1 MCLSNHT
8 YQSLIWEALFDFIT
22 HIKQV
27 WWQVYRKIAENKINK
42 KNMIALYINWDFDPE
57 IINIYGFSLRYY
69 GLLFV
74 CGLLLC
80 MYILK
85 GIFRRENLKES
96 AHEALFIYGI
106 VGIFVGARLGH
117 CLFYDFE
124 YFSNNILEMFLP
136 IKINQIGE
144 IKFIGYR
151 GLASHGGTIGLIIS
165 LYLYSKKYEI
175 KYLKILD
182 LIAIVAPLGATFIRL
197 ANLMNSEMIGN
208 PTTMPWAFIFRK
220 VDNIPRHPSQLYEA
234 IAYLII
240 FIIVFTVYKT
250 KNIKLGNGF
259 LFGLAITLIFTM
271 RILIEFV
278 KINQVEFEN
287 GMKLNMG
294 QLLSIPFII
303 IGIYFM
309 GSNLM
314 RKETK

>member
-1 MCLSNHT
+1 
-8 YQSLIWEALFDFIT
+8 
-22 HIKQV
+22 
-27 WWQVYRKIAENKINK
+27 
-42 KNMIALYINWDFDPE
+42 MIALYINWDFDSE
-57 IINIYGFSLRYY
+57 IINIFGFPLKYY
-69 GLLFV
+69 GLLFG
-74 CGLLLC
+74 CGLLLST
-80 MYILK
+80 YILK
-85 GIFRRENLKES
+85 GIYKNENLKDN
-96 AHEALFIYGI
+96 AHEALFVYGI
-106 VGIFVGARLGH
+106 IGIFVGARLGH

-124 YFSNNILEMFLP
+124 YYSKNILEMFLP

-144 IKFIGYR
+144 IKFIGYS

-165 LYLYSKKYEI
+165 LFLYSKKYEI

-220 VDNIPRHPSQLYEA
+220 VDNIPRHPAQLYEA
-234 IAYLII
+234 ISYFII

-278 KINQVEFEN
+278 KINQVEFEE

-294 QLLSIPFII
+294 QILSIPFIL

-309 GSNLM
+309 GKNLTK
-314 RKETK
+314 KEIKYKTSH

>member
-1 MCLSNHT
+1 
-8 YQSLIWEALFDFIT
+8 
-22 HIKQV
+22 
-27 WWQVYRKIAENKINK
+27 
-42 KNMIALYINWDFDPE
+42 MIGLYINWNFDSE
-57 IINIYGFSLRYY
+57 IINLFGFPLKYY
-69 GLLFV
+69 GLLFGG
-74 CGLLLC
+74 GLLLC
-80 MYILK
+80 TYILK
-85 GIFRRENLKES
+85 GVFKTENLKDT

-106 VGIFVGARLGH
+106 IGIFVGARLGH

-124 YFSNNILEMFLP
+124 YYSKNILEMFLP

-144 IKFIGYR
+144 IKFIGYS

-175 KYLKILD
+175 RYLKILD

-220 VDNIPRHPSQLYEA
+220 VDNIPRHPAQLYEA

-259 LFGLAITLIFTM
+259 LFGLVITLIFTM

-278 KINQVEFEN
+278 KINQVEFEE

-294 QLLSIPFII
+294 QILSIPFIL

-309 GSNLM
+309 SKNLIK
-314 RKETK
+314 KETEYKTTP

>member
-1 MCLSNHT
+1 M
-8 YQSLIWEALFDFIT
+8 
-22 HIKQV
+22 IK
-27 WWQVYRKIAENKINK
+27 
-42 KNMIALYINWDFDPE
+42 LYINWDINPE
-57 IINIYGFSLRYY
+57 IINIFGFPLKYY
-69 GLLFV
+69 GLLFGS
-74 CGLLLC
+74 GLLLC

-85 GIFRRENLKES
+85 GIFKRENLKDS

-124 YFSNNILEMFLP
+124 YYSKNLIEIILP
-136 IKINQIGE
+136 IKKTLNGGF
-144 IKFIGYR
+144 KFIGFS

-165 LYLYSKKYEI
+165 LFLYSKKYEI

-208 PTTMPWAFIFRK
+208 PTNMPWAFVFTR
-220 VDNIPRHPSQLYEA
+220 VDNIPRHPAQLYEA
-234 IAYLII
+234 ISYLII
-240 FIIVFTVYKT
+240 FVIVFTIYKT

-259 LFGLAITLIFTM
+259 LFGLAITLIFIM

-278 KINQVEFEN
+278 KINQVEFEE

-294 QLLSIPFII
+294 QILSIPFIL
-303 IGIYFM
+303 IGMYFM
-309 GSNLM
+309 GKNLIK
-314 RKETK
+314 KETV

>member
-1 MCLSNHT
+1 
-8 YQSLIWEALFDFIT
+8 
-22 HIKQV
+22 
-27 WWQVYRKIAENKINK
+27 
-42 KNMIALYINWDFDPE
+42 MIGLYINWDFDSE
-57 IINIYGFSLRYY
+57 IINLFGFPLKYY
-69 GLLFV
+69 GLLFGG
-74 CGLLLC
+74 GLLLC
-80 MYILK
+80 TYILK
-85 GIFRRENLKES
+85 GVFKTENLKDT

-106 VGIFVGARLGH
+106 IGIFVGARLGH

-124 YFSNNILEMFLP
+124 YYSKNILEIFLP

-144 IKFIGYR
+144 IKFIGYS

-175 KYLKILD
+175 RYLKILD

-220 VDNIPRHPSQLYEA
+220 IDNIPRHPAQLYEA
-234 IAYLII
+234 ISYLII

-278 KINQVEFEN
+278 KINQVEFEE

-294 QLLSIPFII
+294 QILSIPFIL

-309 GSNLM
+309 GKNLIK
-314 RKETK
+314 KETEYKTSP

>member
-1 MCLSNHT
+1 
-8 YQSLIWEALFDFIT
+8 
-22 HIKQV
+22 
-27 WWQVYRKIAENKINK
+27 
-42 KNMIALYINWDFDPE
+42 MIALYISWDFNPE
-57 IINIYGFSLRYY
+57 IINTLGFPLKYY

-74 CGLLLC
+74 SGLLLS
-80 MYILK
+80 MWILK
-85 GIFRRENLKES
+85 GIFKAENLKDS

-106 VGIFVGARLGH
+106 LGIFIGARLGH

-124 YFSNNILEMFLP
+124 YYSKNILEMFLP

-144 IKFIGYR
+144 IKFIGYS

-165 LYLYSKKYEI
+165 LFLYSKKYEI

-220 VDNIPRHPSQLYEA
+220 VDNLPRHPAQLYEA
-234 IAYLII
+234 IVYFII
-240 FIIVFTVYKT
+240 FIIIFTVYKT

-259 LFGLAITLIFTM
+259 MFGLAITLIFTM
-271 RILIEFV
+271 RILIEYV
-278 KINQVEFEN
+278 KVNQVEFEE

-294 QLLSIPFII
+294 QILSIPFII

-309 GSNLM
+309 GKNLIK
-314 RKETK
+314 KETKQKTSH